1 MNVEELVRLARGY
14 VFERAGGRE
23 VYPVNAEVIANIF
36 RCRAKDILDVYH
48 AGKEQAAL
56 AWLPMGSLLSDIVPP
71 PTPPPT
77 PLVLAHT
84 ISAPGIIQAEKHRP
98 TSESTGGRAFLGA
111 RLQGECASFWT

>member
-1 MNVEELVRLARGY
+1 MCSKEQV
-14 VFERAGGRE
+14 GGKFTL
-23 VYPVNAEVIANIF
+23 PMLKSLLISF
-36 RCRAKDILDVYH
+36 GCRAKDILDVYH
-48 AGKEQAAL
+48 AGKEQAVL
-56 AWLPMGSLLSDIVPP
+56 AWVPMGSLLSDIVPP

>member
-1 MNVEELVRLARGY
+1 
-14 VFERAGGRE
+14 
-23 VYPVNAEVIANIF
+23 
-36 RCRAKDILDVYH
+36 
-48 AGKEQAAL
+48 
-56 AWLPMGSLLSDIVPP
+56 MGSLLSDIVPP